1 MSGQPGA
8 RECGPP
14 SSGSG
19 SATSA
24 SGRGVDRRSLL
35 RLGAAGAALAA
46 VGCAREGSQGGETPP
61 APMRYRRLGAT
72 GLSVSEI
79 AFGAHGVDSAGLMR
93 AALEGGITTFCTSG
107 SYQDGR
113 EERALGDALRA
124 AGATREKVVILT
136 GEEVRRGASVARVL
150 DAIDASLRRLGTP
163 YIDVFLW
170 GMVCSP
176 GDLEVPALY
185 EAFDRARTAGKVRHL
200 GLSGHCGGMQPC
212 LEAALAGGRFEVF
225 FIKHDFVSYP
235 DLAGVLARASAQGVG
250 TLVFKTTA
258 GNRQRE
264 IRDLEAG
271 GLSFRQATWRWALGS
286 PDVASVAVTMT
297 NFRILRE
304 ALAAPGAPLSTAEKA
319 MLDRYAREMGSRYC
333 RFCTTCEA
341 RCPHGVAVADVMR
354 YAMYFDGYRREKEA
368 MRLYRGLP
376 AGRRAAACASCE
388 GPCDGA
394 CPFGREVRSGL
405 VGAHERLRLEEA

>member
-1 MSGQPGA
+1 MRHRPL
-8 RECGPP
+8 
-14 SSGSG
+14 
-19 SATSA
+19 
-24 SGRGVDRRSLL
+24 GR
-35 RLGAAGAALAA
+35 
-46 VGCAREGSQGGETPP
+46 
-61 APMRYRRLGAT
+61 T

-79 AFGAHGVDSAGLMR
+79 AFGAHGVESAGLMR

-124 AGATREKVVILT
+124 AGAAREKVVILT
-136 GEEVRRGASVARVL
+136 GEEVRRGAGAAEVTA
-150 DAIDASLRRLGTP
+150 AIDASLRRLGTP

-170 GMVCSP
+170 AMVCSP
-176 GDLEVPALY
+176 ADLEVPALY
-185 EAFDRARTAGKVRHL
+185 EAFDQARRAGKVRHL

-235 DLAGVLARASAQGVG
+235 DLAAVLARASAQGVG
-250 TLVFKTTA
+250 TMVFKTTA
-258 GNRQRE
+258 GSRQRE

-297 NFRILRE
+297 SFRILRE
-304 ALAAPGAPLSTAEKA
+304 ALAAPGEPLSTAEAA
-319 MLDRYAREMGSRYC
+319 MLARYAREMRSRYC
-333 RFCTTCEA
+333 RFCATCQA
-341 RCPHGVAVADVMR
+341 SCPHGVAVADVMR

-368 MRLYRGLP
+368 MRLYRTLP
-376 AGRRAAACASCE
+376 AERRAGACAACE

-405 VGAHERLRLEEA
+405 VAAHERLRLEEA

>member
-1 MSGQPGA
+1 M
-8 RECGPP
+8 
-14 SSGSG
+14 
-19 SATSA
+19 
-24 SGRGVDRRSLL
+24 DRRSLL
-35 RLGAAGAALAA
+35 RLGAAATGLAA
-46 VGCAREGSQGGETPP
+46 MGCGRDGPQGGEAPP

-93 AALEGGITTFCTSG
+93 AALEGGITAFCTSG

-124 AGATREKVVILT
+124 AGVAREKVVVLT
-136 GEEVRRGASVARVL
+136 GEEVRRGASAAEIGA
-150 DAIDASLRRLGTP
+150 AIDASLRRLGTP
-163 YIDVFLW
+163 YIDVYMW
-170 GMVCSP
+170 AMACSP
-176 GDLEVPALY
+176 ADLEVPALY
-185 EAFDRARTAGKVRHL
+185 EAFDRARRAGKVRHL

-212 LEAALAGGRFEVF
+212 LEDALAGGRFEVF

-235 DLAGVLARASAQGVG
+235 ELATVLARASAQGVG

-286 PDVASVAVTMT
+286 PDVASVAVTVT
-297 NFRILRE
+297 SFRILRE
-304 ALAAPGAPLSTAEKA
+304 ALAAPGAPLSTAERA
-319 MLDRYAREMGSRYC
+319 MLDRYAVEMSGRYC
-333 RFCTTCEA
+333 RFCATCQA
-341 RCPHGVAVADVMR
+341 SCPHGVAVADVMR

-368 MRLYRGLP
+368 MRLYGALP
-376 AGRRAAACASCE
+376 SERRAAACASCE

-405 VGAHERLRLEEA
+405 VAAHERLRLEEA